1 MPSYKTWSSKCEE
14 CDQEVNVKTPL
25 KNHEETKHE
34 HWSRTWAVWLVCVMN
49 VNGKRKW
56 RLDVVTPMNDVWPRC
71 DECDYKTGV
80 STSEAS
86 YRSETLKIFHIDL
99 TIQE

>member
-1 MPSYKTWSSKCEE
+1 
-14 CDQEVNVKTPL
+14 
-25 KNHEETKHE
+25 
-34 HWSRTWAVWLVCVMN
+34 MN
-49 VNGKRKW
+49 VNGKRKF
-56 RLDVVTPMNDVWPRC
+56 DVVTPMNDVWPRC